1 MKAPIF
7 MPNNS
12 LFFHNSRIVLFYF
25 MIAAQPP
32 EGNSIHP
39 IIQRLPLPC
48 NDGFGIGKPT
58 LHIFAR
64 GIFFHYCYIS
74 QRRHKCFTILR
85 TLDLLTKITMVFY
98 TPWLS
103 FKTVINFLLPS
114 ANQSA
119 LIGTSSALTSARYF
133 TFTSR

>member
-48 NDGFGIGKPT
+48 NDGSGIGKPT
-58 LHIFAR
+58 LHIFALSISSIKILGLAEWISVQR
-64 GIFFHYCYIS
+64 SFHFFLK
-74 QRRHKCFTILR
+74 R
-85 TLDLLTKITMVFY
+85 
-98 TPWLS
+98 
-103 FKTVINFLLPS
+103 
-114 ANQSA
+114 
-119 LIGTSSALTSARYF
+119 
-133 TFTSR
+133 